1 MVLCKSLS
9 TGRGVGYVLDIAI
22 PTIWGSDNM
31 EYKKES
37 VKNFPEY
44 QIDTNGV
51 VYGKNGKPLSYS
63 LNHRG
68 YCIINFYVEHK
79 RIGFAIHTLVATQF
93 IPNDDPLHKTQVNH
107 KNGDKTKNNVENL
120 EWTTPKENVEHSINV
135 LGHSNKGVLNGNARG
150 IVGIDIKANTIK
162 YDFDCIMDAARYLTK
177 PNCNPRNTQN
187 SIYRVLCGLRNKFR
201 GCIWQYK

>member
-1 MVLCKSLS
+1 
-9 TGRGVGYVLDIAI
+9 
-22 PTIWGSDNM
+22 M

-63 LNHRG
+63 LNHKG

-120 EWTTPKENVEHSINV
+120 EWTTPKENMRHRVDV
-135 LGHSNKGVLNGNARG
+135 LKIGLREDNHRAVK
-150 IVGIDIKANTIK
+150 IVALG
-162 YDFDCIMDAARYLTK
+162 YGERLEFDCIMNAAEHFNPNADYKHLRY
-177 PNCNPRNTQN
+177 TQN
-187 SIYRVLCGLRNKFR
+187 SIYRALSGLRNTYM
-201 GCIWQYK
+201 GYTWIYV